1 MGEGT
6 ALRCSLF
13 FFKTS
18 IMHRIALTVSLLAAS
33 VCNAEADDRIPQ
45 LKEGVIDTT
54 QHATLGLPSCPE
66 AKTVTIFSP
75 SDTTHHYANGVV
87 MTAFKD
93 VLYCM
98 WQSSLTDEDAPETCV
113 MYSRSLDEGL
123 TWTSPELLAAATD
136 SCHFTSGGW
145 LATADTLVAYLNC
158 WPHNLQPVGGYTYY
172 ITSTDGNHW
181 SSPSPVVMADGEPM
195 PGIIEQDPYPLADG
209 RIIGAAHF
217 QPGLHVCP
225 VYTDLPTGTSG
236 WQRGRFEC
244 HDRGNQS
251 RELEPS
257 IYRQPDGTLVM
268 IFRDQSTTYRKMAS
282 LSSDRGETW
291 AEPVVTNIPDA
302 RVKQSAGNLPDGT
315 AYLVGNPTGAKRRYP
330 LVGLFSADGIHF
342 DRALLLRSGGNGLQP
357 QRYPGKAKTLG
368 YSYPKSMV
376 HNGRLYVGYAT
387 NKEDVEC
394 TIIPL

>member
-1 MGEGT
+1 
-6 ALRCSLF
+6 
-13 FFKTS
+13 
-18 IMHRIALTVSLLAAS
+18 MHRIALTVSLLAAS
-33 VCNAEADDRIPQ
+33 VFCAEADDRIPQ

-87 MTAFKD
+87 MTAFRGT
-93 VLYCM
+93 LYCM

-123 TWTSPELLAAATD
+123 TWTPPELLAAATD

-145 LATADTLVAYLNC
+145 LASTDTLVAYLNC
-158 WPHNLQPVGGYTYY
+158 WPRDLLPVGGYTYY
-172 ITSTDGNHW
+172 IYTTDGSRW
-181 SSPSPVVMADGEPM
+181 SSPSPVMMADGEPM
-195 PGIIEQDPYPLADG
+195 PGIIEQDPYPLPDG
-209 RIIGAAHF
+209 RIIGAVHF

-225 VYTDLPTGTSG
+225 VYTDHPTGTSG
-236 WQRGRFEC
+236 WQRGRFDY

-257 IYRQPDGTLVM
+257 IYRQSDGTLVM
-268 IFRDQSTTYRKMAS
+268 VFRDQGSSYRKMAS
-282 LSSDRGETW
+282 LSSDRGASWT
-291 AEPVVTNIPDA
+291 EPVVTNIPDA

-315 AYLVGNPTGAKRRYP
+315 AYLVGNPTGTKRRYP
-330 LVGLFSADGIHF
+330 LAVLFSTDGIRF
-342 DRALLLRSGGNGLQP
+342 DRALLLRSGDNDLQP

-376 HNGRLYVGYAT
+376 HNGKLYVCYAT

-394 TIIPL
+394 TILPIMK

>member
-1 MGEGT
+1 M
-6 ALRCSLF
+6 L
-13 FFKTS
+13 
-18 IMHRIALTVSLLAAS
+18 RIALTVSLLAAS
-33 VCNAEADDRIPQ
+33 VFCAEADDRIPQ

-75 SDTTHHYANGVV
+75 SDSTHHYANGVV
-87 MTAFKD
+87 MTAFRGT
-93 VLYCM
+93 LYCM

-113 MYSRSLDEGL
+113 MYSRSHDGGL
-123 TWTSPELLAAATD
+123 TWTKPELLAAATD

-145 LATADTLVAYLNC
+145 LASTDTLVAYLNC
-158 WPHNLQPVGGYTYY
+158 WPRDLQPVGGYTYY
-172 ITSTDGNHW
+172 IYTTDGSRW
-181 SSPSPVVMADGEPM
+181 SSPSPVMMADGEPM
-195 PGIIEQDPYPLADG
+195 RGIIEQDPYPLPDG
-209 RIIGAAHF
+209 RIIAAAHF
-217 QPGLHVCP
+217 LPGLHVCP

-236 WQRGRFEC
+236 WHQSSFEY

-257 IYRQPDGTLVM
+257 VYRQPDGTLVM
-268 IFRDQSTTYRKMAS
+268 VFRDQGSSYRKMAS
-282 LSSDRGETW
+282 LSSDHGEKWT
-291 AEPVVTNIPDA
+291 EPVVTNIPDA

-315 AYLVGNPTGAKRRYP
+315 AFLVGNPTGTKRRYP
-330 LVGLFSADGIHF
+330 LAVLFSTDGIRF
-342 DRALLLRSGGNGLQP
+342 DRALLLRSGGPGLQP

-376 HNGRLYVGYAT
+376 HNGKLYVCYAT

-394 TIIPL
+394 TILPIMK